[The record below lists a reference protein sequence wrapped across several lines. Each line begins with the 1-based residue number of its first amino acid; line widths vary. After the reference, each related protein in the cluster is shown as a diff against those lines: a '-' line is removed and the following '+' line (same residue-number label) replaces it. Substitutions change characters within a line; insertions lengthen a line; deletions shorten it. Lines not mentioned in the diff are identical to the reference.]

1 MGKEEKK
8 SILKKIFKKSGG
20 CSCGVEIV
28 EQEEQE
34 EVKKEDTAKLK
45 KTEK

>member
-8 SILKKIFKKSGG
+8 SILKKIFGKSGG

-28 EQEEQE
+28 EQEE
-34 EVKKEDTAKLK
+34 VKNDDTTKSK
-45 KTEK
+45 KQKNRFY

>member
-20 CSCGVEIV
+20 CSCGIEIV
-28 EQEEQE
+28 EQE
-34 EVKKEDTAKLK
+34 EVKKEDTTTSK
-45 KTEK
+45 KTKE

>member
-8 SILKKIFKKSGG
+8 SILKKIFGKSGG

-28 EQEEQE
+28 EEE
-34 EVKKEDTAKLK
+34 EVKKEEASKPQKL
-45 KTEK
+45 EK